1 MFMYS
6 RLHRTVDPSINV
18 VSTMLLAITLVLWVI
33 AFAFAVRAA
42 RSGRTRAADALLG
55 EAAA

>member
-1 MFMYS
+1 MYS

-42 RSGRTRAADALLG
+42 RGGAPAPRTLLG